1 MEMIPDPCTSPAELT
16 VDLVRAWLLEL
27 TDVERRIG
35 ARFPRWDARRRAG
48 AYLRGLLS
56 SVERKNGWQLAEV
69 NGDDTPYGVQHLL
82 GRARWDADA
91 VRDDLRGYV
100 MEHLGTPEGVMV
112 IDETGFLKKGRHSAG
127 VARQYSG
134 TAGRVENCQIG
145 VFLAYASSR
154 GQALLDRALYL
165 PKEWTNERER
175 CALAGIPPER
185 AFATKPAL
193 ARSMVAQAFQA
204 GVAARWVTG
213 DSVYGDDRRLRL
225 WLEEHDHAYVLA
237 VSGKEYVWLGWRQR
251 QVKTVLATLPAD
263 GWTRCSAGVGA
274 KGPRWYD
281 WCWVPLAA
289 PMHPAWRRWLLVRRS
304 ISQPTALTAFVV
316 FAPQATSLAEAVHVA
331 GTRWTI
337 ESSFEAAK
345 GEVGLDH
352 YEVRSW
358 PGWYRHVT
366 LAMWAYALLAVVR
379 ARHLQELPLP
389 KKMLGQAPSN
399 SLAVFKAARSGG
411 SH

>member
-1 MEMIPDPCTSPAELT
+1 MEMISDPCTSPAELT

-56 SVERKNGWQLAEV
+56 PVERKNGWQLAEV

-82 GRARWDADA
+82 GRAIWDADA

-127 VARQYSG
+127 VAHQYSG

-145 VFLAYASSR
+145 VFLAYASAR
-154 GQALLDRALYL
+154 GQALLDRELYL

-237 VSGKEYVWLGWRQR
+237 VSGKEYVWLGWRQQ
-251 QVKTVLATLPAD
+251 QVKMVLATLPAD
-263 GWTRCSAGVGA
+263 GWTRCSAGAGA

-289 PMHPAWRRWLLVRRS
+289 PLHPTWRRWLLVRRS
-304 ISQPTALTAFVV
+304 ISQPTELTAFVV

-379 ARHLQELPLP
+379 ARHLPELPLP